1 MSETIDN
8 VMKDISELLSNYE
21 FPFNV
26 LVDIDKR
33 LSDNRE
39 VNYAKQQ
46 LRYLTNLIKAGVAKK
61 K

>member
-1 MSETIDN
+1 MNKTIDD
-8 VMKDISELLSNYE
+8 VMKDINELVSSYE
-21 FPFNV
+21 FPLNV

-33 LSDNRE
+33 LSDNQE

-46 LRYLTNLIKAGVAKK
+46 LRYLTNLINAGVAKK